1 MLGYFF
7 QGIIPGLI
15 LSVAIGPV
23 FFMLI
28 TTSLNRGFKKAMIL
42 EAGIIIGDAFCILS
56 AVLGLQ
62 AILSKEEYRQGLT
75 IAGGIVLLLFG
86 FITWRKAVEEVV
98 KHDEIIAHD
107 SNLKL
112 FWKGFFFNIS
122 NPSVIF
128 FWMASVGIAINEFNN
143 DPAKV
148 FPYFSAT
155 LITVFSIDV
164 LKAFLAFRVKKFLT
178 SHNLILMNRIAG
190 FAIFIFG
197 LLILYKGIAG
207 V

>member
-42 EAGIIIGDAFCILS
+42 EAGIIFGDAFCILS

-75 IAGGIVLLLFG
+75 IAGGIVLILFG

-98 KHDEIIAHD
+98 QHNEIIAHD
-107 SNLKL
+107 SDLKL

-143 DPAKV
+143 DSTKV
-148 FPYFSAT
+148 LPYFSAT

-178 SHNLILMNRIAG
+178 AKNLVLLNRIAG

-197 LLILYKGIAG
+197 LLILYKGIA
-207 V
+207 VV

>member
-1 MLGYFF
+1 MLSYFA

-28 TTSLNRGFKKAMIL
+28 TTSLNRGFNKAMIL
-42 EAGIIIGDAFCILS
+42 ESGIILGDAFCIFL
-56 AVLGLQ
+56 AVAGLQ
-62 AILSKEEYRQGLT
+62 AVLSRDEYQQGLT
-75 IAGGIVLLLFG
+75 LAGGIILMIFG
-86 FITWRKAVEEVV
+86 FFTWRKAVAEVAE
-98 KHDEIIAHD
+98 HDEIVAHESD
-107 SNLKL
+107 LKL

-122 NPSVIF
+122 NPSVVF

-143 DPAKV
+143 ETEKV
-148 FPYFSAT
+148 VPYFAGT
-155 LITVFSIDV
+155 LLTVFSVDV
-164 LKAFLAFRVKKFLT
+164 LKAFLAFRVKKLLT
-178 SHNLILMNRIAG
+178 PDNLILLNRVAG

-197 LLILYKGIAG
+197 LLILYKGVAG

>member
-86 FITWRKAVEEVV
+86 FIT
-98 KHDEIIAHD
+98 
-107 SNLKL
+107 
-112 FWKGFFFNIS
+112 
-122 NPSVIF
+122 
-128 FWMASVGIAINEFNN
+128 
-143 DPAKV
+143 
-148 FPYFSAT
+148 
-155 LITVFSIDV
+155 
-164 LKAFLAFRVKKFLT
+164 
-178 SHNLILMNRIAG
+178 
-190 FAIFIFG
+190 
-197 LLILYKGIAG
+197 
-207 V
+207 